1 MSRPPLFH
9 RLVAWISRRCLRWFY
24 REQAVIGRERIPAH
38 GPVLLIGNHPNDLPD
53 VLLGYATTARP
64 LRYVA
69 TISAA
74 TNPVARWVYRG
85 LGVVPV
91 ARARDVRKMKAL
103 GLDITTMNREAAAA
117 LHQALA
123 SGDAV
128 GVFPEGGVADIPEI
142 GVLRTGVARMVLDA
156 FEAGAIDDL
165 TIVPFGVQYEAPRTW
180 GSDVVVAVGEPWSLA
195 AWRDARR
202 AEGQLPNAVAL
213 AERMRASLRSVTRN
227 SPTWDAAEWRDLA
240 MAAQAAAT
248 AAPGTLRAVQVA
260 LAQRDWPLPADDAE
274 TVNAEAVNAETVNAA
289 TPDAETPDAETPD
302 VETPNARHVPP
313 QAQEAAREQAVDRAP
328 DLPAPLVRH
337 QAARVA
343 RAGGIPT
350 SARDHARVR
359 HATGLPADAD
369 VPPWWRIVVW
379 TPVALAGWFVH
390 APLFRLVAVLA
401 DRGKTCRTDHV
412 IRRFVPGV
420 YVVVAWY
427 LLVGFALLVAAD
439 TADMEPL
446 WALPLFL
453 SLPRL
458 GDTAVTWRHWLRA
471 RWLIRRARAL
481 KDGAADG
488 VVPVR

>member
-103 GLDITTMNREAAAA
+103 GLDITAMNREAAAA

-123 SGDAV
+123 NGDAV
-128 GVFPEGGVADIPEI
+128 GVFPEGGVADTPEI

-195 AWRDARR
+195 GWRDARR
-202 AEGQLPNAVAL
+202 TEGLLPNAVAL

-227 SPTWDAAEWRDLA
+227 SPTWEAAEWRDLA

-248 AAPGTLRAVQVA
+248 AAPGTLRTVQVA
-260 LAQRDWPLPADDAE
+260 LAQRDWPMPADGATAE
-274 TVNAEAVNAETVNAA
+274 HA
-289 TPDAETPDAETPD
+289 
-302 VETPNARHVPP
+302 
-313 QAQEAAREQAVDRAP
+313 QAIQR
-328 DLPAPLVRH
+328 

-343 RAGGIPT
+343 HAGGIPT

-359 HATGLPADAD
+359 HATGLPADAA
-369 VPPWWRIVVW
+369 VPPWWRIALW
-379 TPVALAGWFVH
+379 TPVAAAGWFVH
-390 APLFRLVAVLA
+390 APLFRLVATLA

-427 LLVGFALLVAAD
+427 FLVGFALLVAAD
-439 TADMEPL
+439 AAGVEPL
-446 WALPLFL
+446 LALPLFL

-458 GDTAVTWRHWLRA
+458 GDAAVTWRHWLRA
-471 RWLIRRARAL
+471 RLLIRRARRME
-481 KDGAADG
+481 DGVADG
-488 VVPVR
+488 PAPIP

>member
-103 GLDITTMNREAAAA
+103 GLDITSMNREAAAA

-128 GVFPEGGVADIPEI
+128 GVFPEGGVADTPEI

-180 GSDVVVAVGEPWSLA
+180 GSDVVVAVGDPWSLA

-202 AEGQLPNAVAL
+202 ADGHASNAVAL

-227 SPTWDAAEWRDLA
+227 SPTWEAAEWRDLA
-240 MAAQAAAT
+240 IAAQAAAT
-248 AAPGTLRAVQVA
+248 AAPGTLRTVQVV
-260 LAQRDWPLPADDAE
+260 LAQRDWPLPADG
-274 TVNAEAVNAETVNAA
+274 
-289 TPDAETPDAETPD
+289 AETPD
-302 VETPNARHVPP
+302 VLHAPP
-313 QAQEAAREQAVDRAP
+313 HAQEAAREQSVDHAP
-328 DLPAPLVRH
+328 DLPAPLVRR

-359 HATGLPADAD
+359 HATGLPADAA
-369 VPPWWRIVVW
+369 VPPWWRIALW
-379 TPVALAGWFVH
+379 TPVAAAGWFVH
-390 APLFRLVAVLA
+390 APLFRLVATLA

-439 TADMEPL
+439 AAGVEPL
-446 WALPLFL
+446 LALPIFL

-458 GDTAVTWRHWLRA
+458 GDAAVTWRHWLRA
-471 RWLIRRARAL
+471 RLLIRRARRME
-481 KDGAADG
+481 GGVADG
-488 VVPVR
+488 LVPVP

>member
-1 MSRPPLFH
+1 MRRPPLFH
-9 RLVAWISRRCLRWFY
+9 RTVAWVSRRCLRWFY

-91 ARARDVRKMKAL
+91 ARARDVRKMRAL
-103 GLDITTMNREAAAA
+103 GMDVTAMNREAAAA

-123 SGDAV
+123 AGDAV
-128 GVFPEGGVADIPEI
+128 GVFPEGGVADTPGI
-142 GVLRTGVARMVLDA
+142 GALRTGVARMVLDA

-180 GSDVVVAVGEPWSLA
+180 GSDVVVAVGDPWSLA
-195 AWRDARR
+195 GWRDALHADGRP
-202 AEGQLPNAVAL
+202 ANAVAL
-213 AERMRASLRSVTRN
+213 AEHMRASLRSVTRN
-227 SPTWDAAEWRDLA
+227 SPTWEAAEWRDLA
-240 MAAQAAAT
+240 IAAQAAAA

-260 LAQRDWPLPADDAE
+260 QAQRDWRLPADG
-274 TVNAEAVNAETVNAA
+274 
-289 TPDAETPDAETPD
+289 AETPD
-302 VETPNARHVPP
+302 VLHAPP
-313 QAQEAAREQAVDRAP
+313 PAQEAAREQAVDHAP
-328 DLPAPLVRH
+328 DLPAPLVRR

-359 HATGLPADAD
+359 HATGLPADAA
-369 VPPWWRIVVW
+369 VPPWWRIALW
-379 TPVALAGWFVH
+379 TPVAAAGWFVH
-390 APLFRLVAVLA
+390 APLFRLVATLA

-420 YVVVAWY
+420 YVVAMWY

-439 TADMEPL
+439 AAGIEPL
-446 WALPLFL
+446 WAFPLFL

-458 GDTAVTWRHWLRA
+458 GDAAVTWRHWLRA
-471 RWLIRRARAL
+471 RQLMRRARRME
-481 KDGAADG
+481 DSVADG
-488 VVPVR
+488 LAPIP